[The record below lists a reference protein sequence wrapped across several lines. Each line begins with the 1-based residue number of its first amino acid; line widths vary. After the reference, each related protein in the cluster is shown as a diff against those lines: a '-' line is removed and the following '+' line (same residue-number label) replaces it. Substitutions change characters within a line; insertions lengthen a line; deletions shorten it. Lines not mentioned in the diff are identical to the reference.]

1 MKTGTQP
8 IPSALAIFRQYKGL
22 ADKAMAQLKPE
33 ELFICLEPESNSIAV
48 IMKHLSGNMRSRWT
62 DIFTSDGEKP
72 SRQRDQEF
80 EIFPTDTTEKLMEE
94 WEKGWNT
101 LFQTLESLTE
111 NDIGKIVTIRSEA
124 HSVLEAM
131 NRQIAHYSYHVGQI
145 VFIAKAIR
153 SHEWKT
159 LSIAR
164 GHSDAYNQTLMK
176 K

>member
-22 ADKAMAQLKPE
+22 ADKAIAQLTPE
-33 ELFICLEPESNSIAV
+33 EWFICIEPESNSIAL
-48 IMKHLSGNMRSRWT
+48 IMKHLAGNMQSRWT
-62 DIFTSDGEKP
+62 DIFTTDGEKP
-72 SRQRDQEF
+72 WRMRDQEF
-80 EIFPTDTTEKLMEE
+80 EILPADKAEHLKTE

-101 LFQTLESLTE
+101 LFQTLESLNET
-111 NDIGKIVTIRSEA
+111 DIGKIVTIRSEA

-153 SHEWKT
+153 SQQWKT

-164 GHSDAYNQTLMK
+164 GKSDAYNQNLMNK
-176 K
+176 